1 MLNWYK
7 EVINKIS
14 QNLISMTTLN
24 EIKSKLT
31 VLKPILQEKYPL
43 DKIAIFGSYARNEQ
57 TEESDVDVMVEFNGF
72 IGIEFCDMADEIEE
86 YLGIKTD
93 VLTKRSM
100 KPKFF
105 NRIENSLIYV

>member
-1 MLNWYK
+1 
-7 EVINKIS
+7 
-14 QNLISMTTLN
+14 MTTLN
-24 EIKSKLT
+24 EIKLKLT

-72 IGIEFCDMADEIEE
+72 IGMRFFKLADEIED
-86 YLGIKTD
+86 YLGVKTD

-100 KPKFF
+100 KKRFL
-105 NRIENSLIYV
+105 NLIANDLIYV

>member
-1 MLNWYK
+1 M
-7 EVINKIS
+7 
-14 QNLISMTTLN
+14 QTLN

-43 DKIAIFGSYARNEQ
+43 ETLAIFISYARNEQ
-57 TEESDVDVMVEFNGF
+57 TEESDVDVMVEFNDKIGIGF
-72 IGIEFCDMADEIEE
+72 IKMANEIED

-93 VLTKRSM
+93 VLTKPSM

-105 NRIENSLIYV
+105 ARIEKNLIYI